1 MTTTFWKGERVILRD
16 RFLNPAEVLE
26 EVASTSLDDEVRVR
40 LLYPP
45 GSGSGS
51 ASSSSSTSPSSSSML
66 AVRRRNLL
74 RASVQSDRRV
84 ACQLHAIA
92 THPGL
97 RIASPRLAERLGGC
111 EGLVLAI
118 AGFATGPRTF
128 PFQFTGYMGGLV
140 DEYCFFDEQATPRP
154 FSRCSVGPAR
164 IDCGSAV
171 VGIGQV
177 AFCGGCGAHPNAA
190 AQAAAAADAEEEE
203 EEGDLDDDDDEGN
216 DESGKKE
223 EVGFFRSAVLYDS
236 LLDEWQRLPRMR
248 LRRHGASAVCVGRR
262 STCSAGTTWTTAAR
276 A

>member
-1 MTTTFWKGERVILRD
+1 
-16 RFLNPAEVLE
+16 
-26 EVASTSLDDEVRVR
+26 
-40 LLYPP
+40 
-45 GSGSGS
+45 
-51 ASSSSSTSPSSSSML
+51 ML

-140 DEYCFFDEQATPRP
+140 DEYCYFDEHANARP

-190 AQAAAAADAEEEE
+190 AQAAADAEEE
-203 EEGDLDDDDDEGN
+203 GGDDE
-216 DESGKKE
+216 EKEE
-223 EVGFFRSAVLYDS
+223 EVGFFRSVVLYDS
-236 LLDEWQRLPRMR
+236 LLDEWQRLPS
-248 LRRHGASAVCVGRR
+248 AS
-262 STCSAGTTWTTAAR
+262 SSETAS
-276 A
+276 